1 MSLLNETQTL
11 LEKHGLWLKKSLGQN
26 FLINE
31 DSLQAIIQAAN
42 LNSDDTVLEI
52 GPGSGILT
60 REILKKTTKLTS
72 IEKDTSLKPILKGL
86 PIQYGDGLKFNPDEL
101 KGSYKL
107 IANIPYYIT
116 SPLIN
121 HFLKDQYLRKDGKAN
136 PPIMIVLLIQKEVAE
151 KICRPNKESFL
162 SLNIKSFGKAEIV
175 AQVPRDHFLPPPKVD
190 SAIIKITVQSNP
202 LLAELDLKK
211 YFSLISQGFSSSR
224 KKISNNLKGI
234 LKLNGLT
241 REELAEKTGVDLSL
255 RPEDLKIEDWVKI
268 LKTLN

>member
-1 MSLLNETQTL
+1 MTLLDETQSL

-31 DSLQAIIQAAN
+31 DSLQAIIQAAD
-42 LNSDDTVLEI
+42 LNPDDTVLEI

-60 REILKKTTKLTS
+60 REILKITPKLTS
-72 IEKDTSLKPILKGL
+72 VEKDTSLKPVLEGL
-86 PIQYGDGLKFNPDEL
+86 PIQYGDGLRFNPDEL
-101 KGSYKL
+101 EGPYKL

-136 PPIMIVLLIQKEVAE
+136 PPVMIVLLIQKEVAE
-151 KICRPNKESFL
+151 KICRPGKESFL
-162 SLNIKSFGKAEIV
+162 SLNIKSFGSAEIV
-175 AQVPRDHFLPPPKVD
+175 AKVPRDHFLPAPKVD
-190 SAIIKITVQSNP
+190 SAVIKITVQANP
-202 LLAELDLKK
+202 LLAKIDLKK
-211 YFSLISQGFSSSR
+211 YFSLISQGFSSPR
-224 KKISNNLKGI
+224 KIVSNNLKGI

-241 REELAEKTGVDLSL
+241 REELAEKTGIDLGL

-268 LKTLN
+268 LGVF